1 MQVKGILTGLR
12 SIIIMA
18 ADSSLEISLRIKKA
32 SL

>member
-12 SIIIMA
+12 SIIVMA
-18 ADSSLEISLRIKKA
+18 ADSSLESSLNIKKV